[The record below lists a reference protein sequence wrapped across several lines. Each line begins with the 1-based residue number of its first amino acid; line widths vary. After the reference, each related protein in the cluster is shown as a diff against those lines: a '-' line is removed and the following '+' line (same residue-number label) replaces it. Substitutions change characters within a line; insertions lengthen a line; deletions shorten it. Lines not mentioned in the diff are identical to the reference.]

1 MYQAAHVYFSST
13 LAPELL
19 AELKST
25 PGLAA
30 HLATLQEANL
40 EFSVFD
46 SRTFHTNQVLCH
58 CNLFKPTIC
67 CRTAGTVL

>member
-46 SRTFHTNQVLCH
+46 SRTFHTNQVLCR
-58 CNLFKPTIC
+58 CEL
-67 CRTAGTVL
+67 L

>member
-1 MYQAAHVYFSST
+1 MPSASAGSMPMYQVAHVFFSST

-46 SRTFHTNQVLCH
+46 SRTFHTNQVLWS
-58 CNLFKPTIC
+58 PW
-67 CRTAGTVL
+67 